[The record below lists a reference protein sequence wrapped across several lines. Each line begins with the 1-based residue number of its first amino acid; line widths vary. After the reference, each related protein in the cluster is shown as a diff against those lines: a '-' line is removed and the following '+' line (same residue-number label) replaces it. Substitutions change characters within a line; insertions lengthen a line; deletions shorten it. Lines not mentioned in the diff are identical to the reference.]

1 MTKRISLQ
9 MMLLTLWTATFVPLL
24 MAQETG
30 TGQVSNS
37 PADAEEGESQ
47 RYKLPEA
54 EFVGSTSFR
63 SGSIVQSLWSGL
75 NLEAHYFGGDE
86 NNVGYTGGSWT
97 FHGEHWK
104 IAPGFGVAFGDNGFH
119 TMPALSVR
127 WSYAQSW
134 FIAEGLLVQG
144 LQHTRFFPEGTESE
158 PEQPAFKSVVPS
170 IADGNHISARWKR
183 LTVGGTWEHE
193 QFREGKEWK
202 GGVRMAFR
210 VLPPL
215 SFTFFAM
222 GPGNEIRGGVLFQP
236 EEKK

>member
-1 MTKRISLQ
+1 MTKRISCQ
-9 MMLLTLWTATFVPLL
+9 MMLITMWIATCAPFL

-30 TGQVSNS
+30 SGQVSNS
-37 PADAEEGESQ
+37 PAAAEEGGSE
-47 RYKLPEA
+47 RYKWPEA
-54 EFVGSTSFR
+54 EFVDSTSFR
-63 SGSIVQSLWSGL
+63 SGSLVQSLWSGL
-75 NLEAHYFGGDE
+75 NFEGHYFGGNE
-86 NNVGYTGGSWT
+86 NNVGYTAGSWT

-104 IAPGFGVAFGDNGFH
+104 IAPGFGIAFGDNGFQ
-119 TMPALSVR
+119 TMPALSIR
-127 WSYAQSW
+127 WGYERSW
-134 FIAEGLLVQG
+134 FVTEGLFVQG
-144 LQHTRFFPEGTESE
+144 LQHTRFFPEGAE
-158 PEQPAFKSVVPS
+158 PEPGQPAGESVVPS

-202 GGVRMAFR
+202 GGVRVAFR

-222 GPGNEIRGGVLFQP
+222 GPGSELRGGVLFQP